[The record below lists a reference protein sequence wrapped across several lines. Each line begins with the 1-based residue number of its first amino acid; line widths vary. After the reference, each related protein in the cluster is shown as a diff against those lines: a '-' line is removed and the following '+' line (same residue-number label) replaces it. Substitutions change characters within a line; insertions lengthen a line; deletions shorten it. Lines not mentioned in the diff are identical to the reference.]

1 MGFYVS
7 FFMFP
12 CMFPCFF
19 SFLVRV
25 ARPLAP
31 FPWFF
36 SGVEEEEEEVVV
48 VVVVVGLPGLR
59 PGAAGGK
66 KRGVSV
72 ALSG

>member
-12 CMFPCFF
+12 CSLVCFF

-36 SGVEEEEEEVVV
+36 SGVEEEVVVV